1 MASTPPRTIEVTV
14 EPVITPIDK
23 WNIRNIVER
32 AIWTFTQGAA
42 GSLPVTF
49 TAFNEL
55 AAIGNSA
62 VIGGIAA
69 LISVAKN
76 LSVEGSVVQAAKRAV
91 ASGG

>member
-1 MASTPPRTIEVTV
+1 MPKWDVKNLIE
-14 EPVITPIDK
+14 
-23 WNIRNIVER
+23 RSL
-32 AIWTFTQGAA
+32 WTFIQGAA

-55 AAIGNSA
+55 GAIGNSA

-76 LSVEGSVVQAAKRAV
+76 LSVEGVVVQAAKRAV
-91 ASGG
+91 ASGPTS